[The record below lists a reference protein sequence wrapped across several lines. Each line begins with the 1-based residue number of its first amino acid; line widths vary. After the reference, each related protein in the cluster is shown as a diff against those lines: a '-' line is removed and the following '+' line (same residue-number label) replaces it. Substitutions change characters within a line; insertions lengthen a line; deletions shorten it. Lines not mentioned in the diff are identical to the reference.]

1 MCFSIDENK
10 KCKCFFMDIAQ
21 ITLANDKIIYNYEK
35 NPSVDSNFLNFN
47 LLSSLIS
54 MKYTKQYIFQNS
66 GSDVGKCFR
75 EWKC

>member
-1 MCFSIDENK
+1 
-10 KCKCFFMDIAQ
+10 MDIAQ